1 MTEPPAE
8 ERPPRARPTVI
19 EAKLGARATG
29 SCQMLTRRRDNWRIG
44 LRPNS
49 SDQGA
54 HSSQPK
60 AYRTRKIIAPHRA
73 PCSLTPNSLEMPPR
87 ALEYKLV
94 LKFIETW
101 TRKMTERTV
110 HFLSS
115 GQEYPSSSKQSSS
128 VISIL
133 LSSSPKGTCFSLWI
147 ASGGVPVALA
157 VSEEAS
163 SEVALAS
170 VAV

>member
-1 MTEPPAE
+1 MHQRHARYSSTKPPITGPRTEPPTDEKTTKATAYCWRSASHKSAIIPSVTEPPAE
-8 ERPPRARPTVI
+8 ERPPRARPTMM

-29 SCQMLTRRRDNWRIG
+29 SCQMLTRRRDAWRIG
-44 LRPNS
+44 FRPNS

-73 PCSLTPNSLEMPPR
+73 PCSLTPNSLEIPPR
-87 ALEYKLV
+87 ALEYRLV

-115 GQEYPSSSKQSSS
+115 GQAYPSSS
-128 VISIL
+128 
-133 LSSSPKGTCFSLWI
+133 
-147 ASGGVPVALA
+147 
-157 VSEEAS
+157 
-163 SEVALAS
+163 
-170 VAV
+170 